1 MASANTDEI
10 ALKPCAELGLG
21 GVPVTFER
29 ASGKRRL
36 RMSVLAILA
45 CVAAFSIAFAIMAPQ
60 SAEAAT
66 SGTQTAVKVGSAR
79 FTMKLAK
86 NDAAKA
92 FRAYLS
98 KARTFKMKELNGN
111 EKYRY
116 LSRSFPAAP
125 KKLNQIKA
133 GDVMLY
139 GDDCLVI
146 FYKTHETSYEY
157 TKIGRLTSAKGLA
170 KAAGKK
176 SVKVRFSKMKQGG

>member
-60 SAEAAT
+60 SAAA
-66 SGTQTAVKVGSAR
+66 
-79 FTMKLAK
+79 AK

-146 FYKTHETSYEY
+146 FYKTHKTSYEY

-170 KAAGKK
+170 KAVGKK

>member
-45 CVAAFSIAFAIMAPQ
+45 CVAAFSITFAIMAPQ

-139 GDDCLVI
+139 SDDCLVI
-146 FYKTHETSYEY
+146 FYKTHKTSYEY
-157 TKIGRLTSAKGLA
+157 TKIGRLASTKGLV
-170 KAAGKK
+170 KAVGKK